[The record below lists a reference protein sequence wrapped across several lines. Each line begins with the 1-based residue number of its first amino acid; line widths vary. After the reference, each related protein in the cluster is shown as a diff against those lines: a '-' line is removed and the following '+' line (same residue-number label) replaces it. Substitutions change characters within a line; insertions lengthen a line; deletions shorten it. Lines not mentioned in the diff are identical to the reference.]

1 MKCRFAGTGGE
12 LFRIVDQQEEPAAFS
27 RSGKCANIRDRA
39 CGSHDRTC
47 KRTAANLINTSKD
60 AKTTFPQSFF
70 FVKIWYN
77 HDKLNTFLAMNFVHL
92 HLHSHYSLLDGLS
105 KIDEIIERVKALGME
120 AVALTDHGN
129 LYGAIEFYQK
139 ATKEGIKPIIGC
151 ELYVAARSRFDKEP
165 GRDSEY
171 FHLPVLARNTTG
183 YQNLLQLVTKAHLE
197 GFYYKPRVDKALLR
211 EFHEGLIAFSGCLS
225 GEIPRA
231 ILAGKMERV
240 RSLISEY
247 LEIFG
252 KENFVLELQHHPEFK
267 EQRKVND
274 TLKMLAKEFD
284 LPLAVTAD
292 AHYPKKEDKEAHDI
306 LLAIQTG
313 AKIDDAE
320 RMTMKDADFHIK
332 SAEEIAADFSDVPE
346 ALEYTAAIAKQCNV
360 ELAFGTPILPKF
372 DVPEGKT
379 SIEYLRE
386 LAEAGLAKRYAAIT
400 PQIKARLDYELSV
413 IEKTGFADYFLIVAD
428 FINWA
433 KNHDI
438 VVGPGR
444 GSVAGSLVA
453 YALRITEID
462 PLAYN
467 LLFERFLNPERPSMP
482 DIDVDFQDDRRDEV
496 IRYVTEK
503 YGAERVAQICTFG
516 VMKARLAV
524 RDVARAL
531 GFPYALGDQISKLI
545 PFNFT
550 IDEALE
556 GSQELRALAET
567 NPDAKTIIETA
578 RRLEGVVRHAS
589 THAAGV
595 VISREPLVNYV
606 PLQHTVRGDT
616 ALMTQYEMH
625 AVEALGLLKIDFL
638 GLANLTVIKNCVR
651 IIRKISDPEFDVMK
665 IPMDDAATYELL
677 GRGETVGVFQFE
689 SQGMTNYLKELK
701 PTTIYDLMAMVAL
714 YRPGPMELIPDYI
727 AAKHGKK
734 KPQYL
739 HPSLEPILRET
750 YGIMV
755 YQEQVQQVAQE
766 FAGYTL
772 GEGYLLVKAIAKKVK
787 ADVEAH
793 RSRFIEKAVA
803 KGRDRKTAEALFG
816 LIEPFAHYGFNRAHS
831 AAYAYIAYQTAYLK
845 THYPAPFM
853 AALLTSDFGNLDR
866 IAIEIA
872 ECNRMGLAI
881 VPPNVNK
888 SFVEFGVVPETGEI
902 IFSLA
907 AIKGV
912 GVGAAEA
919 IQDAREQGGKF
930 TSLANFIERL
940 PRQFINRKTL
950 ECLIKSGALDEF
962 GERQAM
968 LKGIDEMLRYA
979 DYVHRQKSSSQSSLF
994 GDGGSSSHGFLLK
1007 IPAVEPATR
1016 KDRLQWEKEF
1026 LGFYLSDHPLA
1037 DYLPVLAKLSTPI
1050 QKISG
1055 LMTGKRLT
1063 IGGMIAS
1070 AKRIVTKTGK
1080 PMLFSELEDRNAKIE
1095 VVVFP
1100 DILAQ
1105 NPLLWQVENVVLVSG
1120 RVDTRNGSLKFIC
1133 EKAEELQGA

>member
-1 MKCRFAGTGGE
+1 MR
-12 LFRIVDQQEEPAAFS
+12 
-27 RSGKCANIRDRA
+27 
-39 CGSHDRTC
+39 
-47 KRTAANLINTSKD
+47 
-60 AKTTFPQSFF
+60 
-70 FVKIWYN
+70 
-77 HDKLNTFLAMNFVHL
+77 FVHL

-105 KIDEIIERVKALGME
+105 KIDEIVARAKELGME

-151 ELYVAARSRFDKEP
+151 ELYVAPRSRFDKEP
-165 GRDSEY
+165 GRDAEY
-171 FHLPVLARNTTG
+171 FHLPVLARNNTG
-183 YQNLLQLVTKAHLE
+183 YQNLLQLVTKANLE
-197 GFYYKPRVDKALLR
+197 GFYYKPRVDKELLR
-211 EFHEGLIAFSGCLS
+211 EFHEGLIALSGCLS

-231 ILAGKMERV
+231 ILSGAMDRARALV
-240 RSLISEY
+240 TEY
-247 LEIFG
+247 IGIFG
-252 KENFVLELQHHPEFK
+252 KEHFVLELQHHPEFA
-267 EQRKVND
+267 EQRRVND
-274 TLKMLAKEFD
+274 VLKEFSSEFN
-284 LPLAVTAD
+284 LPLVVTAD
-292 AHYPKKEDKEAHDI
+292 AHYPKQEDKEAHDV

-313 AKIDDAE
+313 AKVDDAE

-332 SAEEIAADFSDVPE
+332 SAEEIAKDFSDTPE
-346 ALEYTAAIAKQCNV
+346 AIAYTATLAEQCNV
-360 ELAFGTPILPKF
+360 ELSFGHPILPKF
-372 DVPEGKT
+372 NVPEGKT
-379 SIEYLRE
+379 SLEYLRE
-386 LAEAGLAKRYAAIT
+386 RAEEGLARRFAEIT
-400 PQIKARLDYELSV
+400 PAIRQRFDYELSV
-413 IEKTGFADYFLIVAD
+413 IEKTGFADYFLIVSD

-433 KNHDI
+433 KDHNI

-462 PLAYN
+462 PLAYG

-503 YGAERVAQICTFG
+503 YGADHVAQICTFG

-545 PFNFT
+545 PFNVT

-556 GSQELRALAET
+556 ASQELRDLAET
-567 NPDAKTIIETA
+567 NPDANTVLETA
-578 RRLEGVVRHAS
+578 RKLEGVVRHAS

-595 VISREPLVNYV
+595 VISRDPLVRYV

-651 IIRKISDPEFDVMK
+651 IIKKIADPDFDITK
-665 IPMDDAATYELL
+665 IPMDDRETYGLL

-701 PTTIYDLMAMVAL
+701 PSSIYDLMAMVAL

-734 KPQYL
+734 KPHYL

-772 GEGYLLVKAIAKKVK
+772 GEGYLLVKAIAKKIK
-787 ADVEAH
+787 SEIENH
-793 RSRFIEKAVA
+793 RARFIEKAVQR
-803 KGRDRKTAEALFG
+803 GRDRKTAEALFG
-816 LIEPFAHYGFNRAHS
+816 LIEPFARYGFNRAHS

-845 THYPAPFM
+845 AHHPSAFM
-853 AALLTSDFGNLDR
+853 AALLTSDYGNLDR

-872 ECNRMGLAI
+872 ECNRLGIAI
-881 VPPNVNK
+881 VPPSVNK

-907 AIKGV
+907 AIKGI
-912 GVGAAEA
+912 GVGAAA
-919 IQDAREQGGKF
+919 TIQEERQARGTF
-930 TSLANFIERL
+930 TSLENFIERM
-940 PRQFINRKTL
+940 PRNLINKKTL

-962 GERQAM
+962 GERRQM
-968 LKGIDEMLRYA
+968 LEGINDMLRYA
-979 DYVHRQKSSSQSSLF
+979 DHVHRQKHSSQSSLF
-994 GDGGSSSHGFLLK
+994 GDGGSSGGGLSLK
-1007 IPAVEPATR
+1007 LPNVEAATR
-1016 KDRLQWEKEF
+1016 AERLRWEKEF

-1037 DYLPVLAKLSTPI
+1037 GYLPALAKLSTPL

-1055 LMTGKRLT
+1055 LMAGKRLT

-1080 PMLFSELEDRNAKIE
+1080 PMLFSEIEDRSAKIE

-1100 DILAQ
+1100 DILEQ
-1105 NPLLWQVENVVLVSG
+1105 NPMLWRVDNVLLVHG
-1120 RVDTRNGSLKFIC
+1120 RVDTRNGVLKFIC
-1133 EKAEELQGA
+1133 ERAEEIRE